1 MIGKYTTTKVYR
13 LKTFEILPKKC
24 LEYVGYLVKMLINFC
39 FFPNANIHMHISV
52 ITVLQL
58 VWIQS
63 SLTRLFPCYSLFLA
77 PCHSKS
83 LQKSHL
89 LCFLQQQSPDA
100 PPAPPCSTSAFL
112 ILVVWADILAPLQE
126 CFSEHSY
133 PVCQPCQW
141 LHTQNIFRFECLPF
155 ISCCCHSPCGHYQ
168 SRLDY
173 RNVCWDS
180 SHFGPWLSIVCS
192 LLSSESKPLN
202 IHFPSFHFSA
212 QNSAPVSTFH
222 FN

>member
-63 SLTRLFPCYSLFLA
+63 SLTRLFHCYSQFLA

-112 ILVVWADILAPLQE
+112 ILVVWADILAPCRNASLSTHIQ
-126 CFSEHSY
+126 FVSHASDSTLRIYLDLNASHSSAAAATL
-133 PVCQPCQW
+133 PVV
-141 LHTQNIFRFECLPF
+141 I
-155 ISCCCHSPCGHYQ
+155 ISPAWITAMSAGTPPTLA
-168 SRLDY
+168 LD
-173 RNVCWDS
+173 
-180 SHFGPWLSIVCS
+180 
-192 LLSSESKPLN
+192 
-202 IHFPSFHFSA
+202 FP
-212 QNSAPVSTFH
+212 
-222 FN
+222 